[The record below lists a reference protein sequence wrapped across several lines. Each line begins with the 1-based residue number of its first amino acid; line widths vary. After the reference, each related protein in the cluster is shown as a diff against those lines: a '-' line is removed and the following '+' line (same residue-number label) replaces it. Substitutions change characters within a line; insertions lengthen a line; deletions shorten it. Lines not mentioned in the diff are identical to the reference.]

1 MANLLKLVYVIAKWS
16 KGIPRSR
23 SLIAVA
29 VLTSFLAGVGY
40 TLLIALIKRSL
51 SGGLFAP
58 SKLIWSFV
66 ALCLAIPLC
75 AFASQMVLLYLTAK
89 SSYELRIQL
98 SRQILSAPLQ
108 QLEKLGQHRLLATI
122 SEDIGRVIELVTLL
136 PQTLTQFAMILGCL
150 VYLGWLD
157 WRLLLILIGYMAVGL
172 LTHQLP
178 LLKAFRY
185 FRLVRE
191 QWDEMYK
198 AFQGVI
204 MGTKELK
211 LNRLRRD
218 AFLSQ
223 QLEPAAA
230 GIQNYGLKGNA
241 ISMAVS
247 SWGQILF
254 FVFIGLVLFATP
266 YLIRIDSQVLVGYTL
281 AVLFMITPLTM
292 ILNQIPALERAYLAA
307 ERIEELGLSVAKT
320 KAEELAPV
328 RNVTTAWR
336 RLDLIDVTHSYR
348 RDGGSTDFTLGPINL
363 TLSAGELIFLI
374 GGNGSGKTTLIKLL
388 MGLYEPE
395 AGEIRV
401 DGKPISMAERDDY
414 RQQFSAVFYD
424 FYLFERLFGIEAEH
438 IDRESQKYLDLL
450 QLDHKLAIK
459 NGHLSTVDL
468 SQGQRKRVALLNAY
482 LEDRPI
488 YIFDEWAADQ
498 DPQFKRIFYYELVPE
513 LKARGKTVIV
523 ISHDDRY
530 YGIADRL
537 IKLESGKIEYDQ
549 PVVHADTV
557 VTAAAAPVM

>member
-1 MANLLKLVYVIAKWS
+1 MANLLKLVYVVARWS

-29 VLTSFLAGVGY
+29 VVTSFLAGVGY

-51 SGGLFAP
+51 SEGLFAQ
-58 SKLIWSFV
+58 SKLIWTFV
-66 ALCLAIPLC
+66 ALCLAIPIC

-136 PQTLTQFAMILGCL
+136 PQTLTQLAMILGCL

-157 WRLLLILIGYMAVGL
+157 WRLLLILVGYMAVGL

-178 LLKAFRY
+178 LMKAFRY

-218 AFLSQ
+218 AFLTQ

-254 FVFIGLVLFATP
+254 FVFIGLVLFVTP
-266 YLIRIDSQVLVGYTL
+266 HLINIQSQVLVGYTL

-307 ERIEELGLSVAKT
+307 ERIEELGLSLTKT
-320 KAEELAPV
+320 KSEELAPV
-328 RNVTTAWR
+328 RSLNTDWR

-348 RDGGSTDFTLGPINL
+348 QDGKSTDFQLGPINL
-363 TLSAGELIFLI
+363 TLSAGELVFLI

-395 AGEIRV
+395 SGEIRV
-401 DGKPISMAERDDY
+401 DGKPISMTERDDY

-424 FYLFERLFGIEAEH
+424 FYLFERLFGIEAKD

-450 QLDHKLAIK
+450 QLDHKLQIR

-549 PVVHADTV
+549 PVVHAETV